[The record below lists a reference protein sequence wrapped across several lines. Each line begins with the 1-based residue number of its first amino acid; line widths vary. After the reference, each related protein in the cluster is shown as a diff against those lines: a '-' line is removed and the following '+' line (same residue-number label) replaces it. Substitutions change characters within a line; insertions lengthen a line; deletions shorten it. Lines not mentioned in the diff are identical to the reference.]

1 MTIDTHLAGQPAS
14 IRASATWLKG
24 TLAAAVDQSVTDLYE
39 VRNEADRGWNG
50 DAGPSFRD
58 KMAAGGKRADDL
70 RADAERAAQ
79 SLNTY
84 ADDLTTAQ
92 NGMERARQIA
102 REGGLTLAGDTI
114 LDPGAGPARPM
125 VPTGAVTAEQVQ
137 AYDSQVSAYNAHLTK
152 VNAYAQ
158 AKEQADW
165 ARKTRDFA
173 KDTLGNVLD
182 DLKKK
187 PVLVAAGFVNEAV
200 IGGAAA
206 WHVNKLKK
214 AGEALKAQSEAAIKD
229 YLKAPGG
236 TLQAKALND
245 LSWKKYLAADEF
257 ERKAA
262 RAGSKIGARIPIAGL
277 AITAVDIGYDINTGK
292 PAGKAVI
299 SGIGGALA
307 AAGTGAAVGTMIG
320 GPVGTVVGAGVG
332 IAVGMVTSGALDA
345 AYDRLP
351 GGTKQAIEDGFEV
364 VGDGAKLVGDGV
376 EAGADGAKK
385 LWNSI
390 F

>member
-1 MTIDTHLAGQPAS
+1 M
-14 IRASATWLKG
+14 AT
-24 TLAAAVDQSVTDLYE
+24 AVDQSVTDLYA
-39 VRNEADRGWNG
+39 VRDEADRGWSG
-50 DAGPSFRD
+50 DAGPAFRD
-58 KMAAGGKRADDL
+58 KMDAGGRRADEL

-79 SLNTY
+79 SLDTY

-102 REGGLTLAGDTI
+102 RDGGLTLAGDTI
-114 LDPGAGPARPM
+114 LDPGAGPARP
-125 VPTGAVTAEQVQ
+125 VTLTGAVTAEQAH
-137 AYDSQVSAYNAHLTK
+137 AYESQVSAYNAHLTK
-152 VNAYAQ
+152 ANAYAQ

-165 ARKTRDFA
+165 SRDVRAFA
-173 KDTLGNVLD
+173 KDTLANVID

-187 PVLVAAGFVNEAV
+187 PVLVAAGFANEAV

-214 AGEALKAQSEAAIKD
+214 AGEALKLQSEAAIKD

-236 TLQAKALND
+236 SPQAKALND
-245 LSWKKYLAADEF
+245 LSWKKFLEADEF

-277 AITAVDIGYDINTGK
+277 VITAVDIGYDINTGK

-299 SGIGGALA
+299 SGVGGALA

-320 GPVGTVVGAGVG
+320 GPVGTVVGASVG

-351 GGTKQAIEDGFEV
+351 DGTKQAIEDGFEV
-364 VGDGAKLVGDGV
+364 VGDGAELVGDGV
-376 EAGADGAKK
+376 QAGADGAKK